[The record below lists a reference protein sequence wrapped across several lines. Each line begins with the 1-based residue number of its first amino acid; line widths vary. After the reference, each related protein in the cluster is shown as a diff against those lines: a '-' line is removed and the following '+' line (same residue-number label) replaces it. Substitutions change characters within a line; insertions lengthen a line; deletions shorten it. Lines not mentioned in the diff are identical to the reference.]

1 MTPAGAGRGA
11 RRRPRVDR
19 AALAANWR
27 QVLAVD
33 AVLGLVVLA
42 AGVAVSVLASVVVG
56 ASIAVL
62 AAAYLVLGVLRWR
75 RWARLRADAGL
86 DAGGGPVD
94 GR

>member
-11 RRRPRVDR
+11 RRRPQVDR

-42 AGVAVSVLASVVVG
+42 AGVAALVLVSVVVG
-56 ASIAVL
+56 AVVVVV
-62 AAAYLVLGVLRWR
+62 AAAYVVLGVLRWR

-86 DAGGGPVD
+86 DPGGGPEE
-94 GR
+94 R